1 MSEAPLPKKN
11 FSIKSDKNNTFNI
24 EFYADQASFL
34 NIKINSVN
42 KIPSISYSEKLS
54 LSDITKKNK
63 YFLICENISD
73 VLNILEPIIKI
84 SENIKLTEKSNELVL
99 NINVPNPLSPNLIFE
114 IKAQK
119 KDLNLSIEELYEI
132 NNKLNNR
139 INILEKT
146 VHDQQKIILSLDE
159 RLKKIEEKNLKKN
172 EQSLI
177 NNSKIIGNNRESEN
191 IIKDWI
197 SPNKNISFNLIYR
210 MTRDGTSLNDFHKL
224 CDNKGSTLLLIETDK
239 NYKFGGYTPLDY
251 ENSEK
256 YKTKTDE
263 STFLFSLNKLKK
275 FTKIKNGKSLS
286 VYYDYGAIFGEDDL
300 VLGKTNIINKGWTSD
315 GLYLTNHEL
324 TNGEKNFNC
333 KEVEVFQ
340 VNFY

>member
-1 MSEAPLPKKN
+1 M
-11 FSIKSDKNNTFNI
+11 
-24 EFYADQASFL
+24 
-34 NIKINSVN
+34 
-42 KIPSISYSEKLS
+42 
-54 LSDITKKNK
+54 
-63 YFLICENISD
+63 
-73 VLNILEPIIKI
+73 
-84 SENIKLTEKSNELVL
+84 
-99 NINVPNPLSPNLIFE
+99 
-114 IKAQK
+114 
-119 KDLNLSIEELYEI
+119 
-132 NNKLNNR
+132 
-139 INILEKT
+139 EKT
-146 VHDQQKIILSLDE
+146 VHEQQKIILSLDE

-172 EQSLI
+172 EESLI
-177 NNSKIIGNNRESEN
+177 NNSKIIGNNRESED
-191 IIKDWI
+191 IIRDWI
-197 SPNKNISFNLIYR
+197 NPNKNISFNLIYR

-256 YKTKTDE
+256 YRTKTDE
-263 STFLFSLNKLKK
+263 STFLFSLNKLEK

-300 VLGKTNIINKGWTSD
+300 VLGKTNIINKGWTCY

-324 TNGEKNFNC
+324 TNGERDFNC